1 MTSSVLIDAIVTP
14 DLKVQ
19 GMSRELTNKIQR
31 CRKEANISI
40 DERIE
45 VFYELPADKSSV
57 LHEVVSL
64 HTDKILKAI
73 KRPFLSADL
82 KSGNAE
88 LLGTAEYENPDK
100 EGEKVIMYVCKACP
114 VLVEGSMG
122 NELFFPE
129 AVKASGSKEG
139 NFMIDSNGFTYW
151 SPDGQKKVGNL
162 ADKVSMDSVVKALQ
176 KVEDLPKVANSN
188 GGKVKVLVDVEVELE
203 HGKHFYFDASDKSQ
217 NK

>member
-1 MTSSVLIDAIVTP
+1 
-14 DLKVQ
+14 
-19 GMSRELTNKIQR
+19 MSRELTNKIQR

-88 LLGTAEYENPDK
+88 LLGTAEYDNPDK
-100 EGEKVIMYVCKACP
+100 EGEKVILYVCKACP
-114 VLVEGSMG
+114 VPVEGSMG
-122 NELFFPE
+122 NGLFSPE
-129 AVKASGSKEG
+129 AVV
-139 NFMIDSNGFTYW
+139 T
-151 SPDGQKKVGNL
+151 NL
-162 ADKVSMDSVVKALQ
+162 ADKVSRDSVVNAL
-176 KVEDLPKVANSN
+176 VTNTDDSSLHPS
-188 GGKVKVLVDVEVELE
+188 
-203 HGKHFYFDASDKSQ
+203 HFKLQ
-217 NK
+217 